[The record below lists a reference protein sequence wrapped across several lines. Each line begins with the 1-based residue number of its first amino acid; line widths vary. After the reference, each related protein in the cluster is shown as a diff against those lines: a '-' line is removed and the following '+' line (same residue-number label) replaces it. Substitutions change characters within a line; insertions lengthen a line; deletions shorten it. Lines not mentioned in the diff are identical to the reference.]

1 MSVMYCNKFLFNIQ
15 NKKLNLQLNIL
26 KLQMYAADIQRSYL
40 KNKSCLEVQE
50 DEILKSAAISEGLE
64 FEAGGR
70 ATDQGSRRLAKSG
83 NTADRLINRNLFAVS
98 FLGRDRKRRKRV
110 NRMREEER
118 ERERERKR
126 DKYITCIQK
135 NWFRISAQGFPT
147 ILYK

>member
-1 MSVMYCNKFLFNIQ
+1 
-15 NKKLNLQLNIL
+15 
-26 KLQMYAADIQRSYL
+26 MYAADIQRSYL

-110 NRMREEER
+110 NRMREEK
-118 ERERERKR
+118 RERERKR
-126 DKYITCIQK
+126 DKYITWIQK